1 MSIRNNILTI
11 ILFAMS
17 VCGYAQNFQVNARI
31 DSTVIYIGQQ
41 CNVTFDISQR
51 PDLKVVTPV
60 FKDTLAKGIE
70 IIEYTT
76 DTIADKDGYIT
87 VRQNYLVT
95 AFDSALYYIPEFPFV
110 AGGDTVFS
118 YSLSL
123 KVLTVPVDTTSQ
135 EIVINDIKPIVEPPI
150 NWSSL
155 ITKIA
160 IGVVVFAILLVVV
173 LLVVRHLR
181 KRKMQ
186 PIIVE
191 KTPERVKTCEEIAL
205 EKLETVRREKIWQ
218 AGRVKEY
225 YTDITDVLREY
236 IEARF
241 GIVAFER
248 TSSEIIDALY
258 FVQKDYP
265 EQLGQLRKIFGTS
278 DMVKFAKLIPD
289 ITIHTDT
296 LDGAVDFVRQTK
308 DNKDSIG
315 STKEKSFNI
324 QN

>member
-11 ILFAMS
+11 ILFATS

-51 PDLKVVTPV
+51 SDLKVITPV

-70 IIEYTT
+70 IVEYTT

-150 NWSSL
+150 NWRSL

-205 EKLETVRREKIWQ
+205 EKLETVRREKDL
-218 AGRVKEY
+218 AGRQSKRVLHRY
-225 YTDITDVLREY
+225 YRC
-236 IEARF
+236 
-241 GIVAFER
+241 
-248 TSSEIIDALY
+248 TS
-258 FVQKDYP
+258 
-265 EQLGQLRKIFGTS
+265 
-278 DMVKFAKLIPD
+278 
-289 ITIHTDT
+289 
-296 LDGAVDFVRQTK
+296 
-308 DNKDSIG
+308 
-315 STKEKSFNI
+315 
-324 QN
+324 